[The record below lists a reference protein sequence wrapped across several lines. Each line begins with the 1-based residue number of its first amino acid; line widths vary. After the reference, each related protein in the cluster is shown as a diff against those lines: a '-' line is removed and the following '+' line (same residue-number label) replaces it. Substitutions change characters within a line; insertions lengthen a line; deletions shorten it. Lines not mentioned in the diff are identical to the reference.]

1 MKKMKL
7 AHFLILVLGFSLS
20 ACSAGGGNAT
30 LPTAPPATETAQ
42 SVQPT
47 NTSLPPTATTEP
59 VTQENALTIA
69 WSKINGVQSVTA
81 HTIENMISTDETH
94 VFEETCYLDA
104 AKQIWLETTQSS
116 IDVLNAGLFGNLYI
130 DGYLYAKDATDVY
143 KPDQQAEWQVRCVPE
158 IQTLE
163 ITMADLQ
170 NSTANFLGEESINGV
185 NSYKYEIIL
194 PEELLANQEDAFM
207 KAAPEV
213 YAYVDSQNGDMV
225 KFSSSFMKMT
235 SDAFF
240 EYQIDTEYSDWNST
254 TFSLPEYAEAQSTKL
269 QTYAGKVSEYITF
282 QFPVIYK
289 LNEYSNPA
297 LGTLSLETPT
307 GAMLHWADMAE
318 WNFNPPDETDEI
330 LSEAGINISEITD
343 ETRNTICQA
352 YAKEAVLPE
361 EQRTNP
367 SASIA
372 EANWINTEKLG
383 FCKIVVSNEGIKSL
397 YFFNAPL
404 DSILQKSLFDR
415 KISSHATFVM
425 SLTGKNGAAV
435 DDQFADVIN
444 SLTFK

>member
-30 LPTAPPATETAQ
+30 LPTDPPVTETAQ
-42 SVQPT
+42 AVQPT
-47 NTSLPPTATTEP
+47 STSLPPTATTEP

-69 WSKINGVQSVTA
+69 WSKINGAQSVTA
-81 HTIENMISTDETH
+81 HTIENLNSSDKSH

-104 AKQIWLETTQSS
+104 ANQIWLETTQSS
-116 IDVLNAGLFGNLYI
+116 IDLLNAGLFGNLYI
-130 DGYLYAKDATDVY
+130 GGYLYAKDATDVY
-143 KPDQQAEWQVRCVPE
+143 KPQQQADWQVRCVPE
-158 IQTLE
+158 IRVLE
-163 ITMADLQ
+163 ITKADLQ
-170 NSTANFLGEESINGV
+170 SGTANFLGEETINDV
-185 NSYKYEIIL
+185 NTYKYEIIL
-194 PEELLANQEDAFM
+194 PVELLPNQEDAFM
-207 KAAPEV
+207 KGAPEV

-225 KFSSSFMKMT
+225 KFSRSFMQLT
-235 SDAFF
+235 TYAYN

-254 TFSLPEYAEAQSTKL
+254 TVNLPEYAEAQSTAL
-269 QTYAGKVSEYITF
+269 QTYSGKVSEYITF
-282 QFPVIYK
+282 QFPIIYK

-307 GAMLHWADMAE
+307 GAMLHWADMTE
-318 WNFNPPDETDEI
+318 WNFDPPDSD
-330 LSEAGINISEITD
+330 D
-343 ETRNTICQA
+343 ETHSAICQA

-372 EANWINTEKLG
+372 ETNWINTEKLG
-383 FCKIVVSNEGIKSL
+383 FCKIVVSSEGMKSL

-415 KISSHATFVM
+415 KISSHATFVL
-425 SLTGKNGAAV
+425 SLRGKNGAAV
-435 DDQFADVIN
+435 DDQFAEVIN
-444 SLTFK
+444 SLAFK

>member
-7 AHFLILVLGFSLS
+7 AHFLILVLGFNLA
-20 ACSAGGGNAT
+20 ACSAGVSNAN
-30 LPTAPPATETAQ
+30 LPADLATETSQ
-42 SVQPT
+42 PVQPT
-47 NTSLPPTATTEP
+47 STSLPPTATTEP

-81 HTIENMISTDETH
+81 HTVENMISTDESH
-94 VFEETCYLDA
+94 VFEKTCYLDA

-116 IDVLNAGLFGNLYI
+116 IDLLNAGLFGSLYI
-130 DGYLYAKDATDVY
+130 DGNLYAKDATDVY
-143 KPDQQAEWQVRCVPE
+143 KPEQQAEWQARCVPE
-158 IQTLE
+158 IRTLE
-163 ITMADLQ
+163 ITVTDMQ

-185 NSYKYEIIL
+185 NTYQYEIIL

-207 KAAPEV
+207 KGAPTV

-225 KFSSSFMKMT
+225 KLSRSFMQLT
-235 SDAFF
+235 TNAYY

-254 TFSLPEYAEAQSTKL
+254 TFNIPEYVKAQSSEL

-318 WNFNPPDETDEI
+318 WNFNPPDSD
-330 LSEAGINISEITD
+330 D
-343 ETRNTICQA
+343 ETRNAICQA
-352 YAKEAVLPE
+352 YANEAVLPE

-367 SASIA
+367 SATIV

-383 FCKIVVSNEGIKSL
+383 FCKIVVSNEGMKSL

-415 KISSHATFVM
+415 KITSHATFVL
-425 SLTGKNGAAV
+425 SLRGKNGAAV